1 MEEWKVEKVRSP
13 YFEENVAGLIATK
26 VVAADVVLA
35 EGI

>member
-26 VVAADVVLA
+26 VAADVVLA